1 VPPVSPVPLSPS
13 VTDLTEPSTQRPFQV
28 VENIRTERFKMPAFD
43 SSEARSGQELNPGD
57 EMGRMLGNSLQK
69 LSKDVYEKEYHFIL
83 ELIQN
88 ADDNLYDLNHNP
100 TLAFELSENSLLAL
114 NNEIGFT
121 EGDLRAICDVGES
134 TKKDKPG
141 FIGEKGIGFKAVFSV
156 SDRVEVHSNGF
167 HIRFDVAK
175 RGPLGMVIPDWVARP
190 LDHAQAMTHSSLSS
204 PGFTRDHLHEMKWN
218 TEILLPLIDVRRR
231 EPLADQLGMISPLL
245 LLFLQ
250 RLRSMVL
257 SSSHSAFNAAVFL
270 CWLFLW
276 CFCNYLLS
284 TFELLPLLL

>member
-1 VPPVSPVPLSPS
+1 MIVVM
-13 VTDLTEPSTQRPFQV
+13 DL
-28 VENIRTERFKMPAFD
+28 IRLIAERIDD
-43 SSEARSGQELNPGD
+43 SHTWVNFSQMNKATNKLCKSLIRKEQEYVN
-57 EMGRMLGNSLQK
+57 MK
-69 LSKDVYEKEYHFIL
+69 
-83 ELIQN
+83 
-88 ADDNLYDLNHNP
+88 
-100 TLAFELSENSLLAL
+100 
-114 NNEIGFT
+114 
-121 EGDLRAICDVGES
+121 GES